1 MADRHDK
8 LDSGQ
13 QGADHPARAEHV
25 PAAPPRDDAALV
37 ERVEALLAA
46 PGGRSAIA
54 ARWFAPAVGSGAR
67 LPQPPADRAVSLRA
81 GEVFPAASLAK
92 LPIAVELLRRVDLG
106 AFDLGERFDV
116 SATPRVGG
124 GSVLDYLDPGWQPTL
139 ADLCSLMLAVSDNT
153 ASNFVLDLVGMGEV
167 NETMTRLG
175 FTHIHLARR
184 FMDMA
189 ARAAGRDNVVTAADM
204 LGLLTLVQG
213 GALPHAA
220 RLRAML
226 MNDVLFAAITFA
238 LPAEAQIAHKS
249 GTLDDTIHDAGFL
262 TGPGGTCV
270 YCVLTTEQRDRLAA
284 TVAVGR
290 VLRALWDVW
299 CAPA

>member
-1 MADRHDK
+1 MADRQD
-8 LDSGQ
+8 DRAPGQ
-13 QGADHPARAEHV
+13 PPASHPSDPAGAATLA
-25 PAAPPRDDAALV
+25 

-46 PGGRSAIA
+46 LGGRSAIA
-54 ARWFAPAVGSGAR
+54 ARWFAPAAGSGAR
-67 LPQPPADRAVSLRA
+67 VPGSPAEAEVRLRA
-81 GEVFPAASLAK
+81 DQRFPAASLAK

-106 AFDLGERFDV
+106 AFDLSERFDV
-116 SATPRVGG
+116 SATPHVGG

-175 FTHIHLARR
+175 LRHTHLARR

-189 ARAAGRDNVVTAADM
+189 ARVAGRDNVVTAADM
-204 LGLLTLVQG
+204 LALLTLVQV

-220 RLRAML
+220 RLCAML
-226 MNDVLFAAITFA
+226 MNDALFAAITYA
-238 LPAEAQIAHKS
+238 LPTEAQIAHKS

-270 YCVLTTEQRDRLAA
+270 YCVLTTEQPDRLTA

-290 VLRALWDVW
+290 ALRALWDAW